1 MPGVHNLSIDETQ
14 KEVAAAYE
22 LGVRSIILFG
32 LPEEKDEIASGA
44 YAEDGIV
51 QRAIRAI
58 RQSSP

>member
-44 YAEDGIV
+44 YA
-51 QRAIRAI
+51 
-58 RQSSP
+58 